1 MSAKSCRLF
10 YILYYIWVDRQEQN
24 KQQTKQY
31 TNCERQALPPFK
43 HLGFDIAG
51 LSILFH
57 DHSCCSY
64 SGRYS
69 PKWPFRWHICLWV
82 ILDHQCG
89 LARHSSP
96 WQSGNHMNAV
106 LLIRRKWQLKQ
117 GSSWFYHQPI
127 TYIVI
132 YWGGRAIHN
141 LTHGSHNK
149 HEILWHNTG
158 QMSLSVTFYEHM
170 SSNSHLNCIKRR
182 PIQSLLWLRIM
193 LRFWQTFSDIQ
204 YRKLIA
210 AYKHWT
216 LLRFKALSRKSVPPK
231 FIWLWMES

>member
-1 MSAKSCRLF
+1 M
-10 YILYYIWVDRQEQN
+10 YYIIVYCIINVGGQAGA
-24 KQQTKQY
+24 KQTADK
-31 TNCERQALPPFK
+31 TVHKLWTPGLAAIQAFGIWYSRPF
-43 HLGFDIAG
+43 
-51 LSILFH
+51 LFH

-64 SGRYS
+64 AGRYS

-158 QMSLSVTFYEHM
+158 QMSLSVSFYEHM
-170 SSNSHLNCIKRR
+170 SRNSHLNCIKRR
-182 PIQSLLWLRIM
+182 PIQSLLWLRIT

-204 YRKLIA
+204 YSKLIA

-216 LLRFKALSRKSVPPK
+216 LLRFRALSRKSVPPK